1 MRKNIYQT
9 TPGVVLIPNMYH
21 MWGRP

>member
-1 MRKNIYQT
+1 MLIQT
-9 TPGVVLIPNMYH
+9 MYH